1 MDKEAYRIITEVW
14 KFTKKYLERTDNQSE
29 EYWDSVRDESNAI
42 YDSTKDMPEY
52 FREMTSKMILGAIDL
67 LEGIYREEK
76 AKNESKC

>member
-1 MDKEAYRIITEVW
+1 MDKEAYKIITEVW

-29 EYWDSVRDESNAI
+29 EYWDGVRDESNTI
-42 YDSTKDMPEY
+42 YSSTDGQPKY

-76 AKNESKC
+76 HK

>member
-14 KFTKKYLERTDNQSE
+14 KFEKKYLPLCKTDDDE
-29 EYWDSVRDESNAI
+29 VWDGIRDESNAI

-76 AKNESKC
+76 RK

>member
-29 EYWDSVRDESNAI
+29 EYWDGVRDESNAI
-42 YDSTKDMPEY
+42 YSSTDGQPKY

-67 LEGIYREEK
+67 LEGIYREE
-76 AKNESKC
+76 NEK

>member
-1 MDKEAYRIITEVW
+1 MDKEAYRIITEIW

-29 EYWDSVRDESNAI
+29 EYWDGVRDESNAI
-42 YDSTKDMPEY
+42 YSSTDGQPEY

-76 AKNESKC
+76 RA

>member
-29 EYWDSVRDESNAI
+29 EYWDGVRDESNAI
-42 YDSTKDMPEY
+42 YSSTDGQPKY

-67 LEGIYREEK
+67 LEGIYREE
-76 AKNESKC
+76 SK

>member
-1 MDKEAYRIITEVW
+1 MDKEAYRIITEIW
-14 KFTKKYLERTDNQSE
+14 KFEKKYIALCKSDAE
-29 EYWDSVRDESNAI
+29 EVWDGIRDESNAI

-76 AKNESKC
+76 HK